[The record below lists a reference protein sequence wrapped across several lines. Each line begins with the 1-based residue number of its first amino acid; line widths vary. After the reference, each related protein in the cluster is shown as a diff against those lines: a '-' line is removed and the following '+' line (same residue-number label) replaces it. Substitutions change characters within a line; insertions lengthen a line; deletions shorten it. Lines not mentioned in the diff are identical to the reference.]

1 MFSMVK
7 IQVFRIF
14 WVFVFLQGGSGV
26 RHGPVGVPPLVPRGS
41 NVLDGT
47 LLEEEGQLRTT
58 QACCEKSQQSGF
70 TKDLATQMRI

>member
-1 MFSMVK
+1 M
-7 IQVFRIF
+7 
-14 WVFVFLQGGSGV
+14 